1 SRRGE
6 TVLRDV
12 TVVAVAVDT
21 LIRLDGCEGSRTCLQ
36 NPYVASDEVNIL
48 PRTHEGDDLADPV
61 GGCNAV
67 CVDEGEYLPP
77 SDRSAFVSR
86 WPGTRLP
93 LHLKPDILKRCADI
107 RGRGV
112 GSVVDHDDF
121 KLYALC
127 FLSLKRSQA
136 PTKLTWLI
144 QMGYHYT
151 DFGFSLH
158 YFQHPKEYTCTTTR

>member
-1 SRRGE
+1 MMADLFELMGNVAIPPQGQRRIGSARLRKNFRTRDVGNLEAHGSGLHTPVRVFHRANTTKRPDRFEYLLPHSHISRRGE

-67 CVDEGEYLPP
+67 CVDEGEYLP
-77 SDRSAFVSR
+77 
-86 WPGTRLP
+86 
-93 LHLKPDILKRCADI
+93 
-107 RGRGV
+107 
-112 GSVVDHDDF
+112 
-121 KLYALC
+121 
-127 FLSLKRSQA
+127 
-136 PTKLTWLI
+136 
-144 QMGYHYT
+144 
-151 DFGFSLH
+151 
-158 YFQHPKEYTCTTTR
+158 